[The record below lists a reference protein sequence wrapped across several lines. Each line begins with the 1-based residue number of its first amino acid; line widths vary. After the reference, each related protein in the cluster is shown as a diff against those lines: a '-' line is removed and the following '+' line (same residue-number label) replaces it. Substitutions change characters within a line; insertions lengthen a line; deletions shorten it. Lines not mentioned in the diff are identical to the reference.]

1 MYWSNRNFDI
11 YESCFEYMN
20 MLCLQ
25 WNTILAINKA
35 HNINNN
41 NNNNNNSNNNNSINY
56 DDTPNSL
63 ESTWRKLSSTRYQPN
78 LNQTF
83 SELQIFSDTFMS
95 ELKTT

>member
-1 MYWSNRNFDI
+1 
-11 YESCFEYMN
+11 MN
-20 MLCLQ
+20 TLCLQ

-35 HNINNN
+35 HNN

-63 ESTWRKLSSTRYQPN
+63 GSTWRKSSSNKHQPN